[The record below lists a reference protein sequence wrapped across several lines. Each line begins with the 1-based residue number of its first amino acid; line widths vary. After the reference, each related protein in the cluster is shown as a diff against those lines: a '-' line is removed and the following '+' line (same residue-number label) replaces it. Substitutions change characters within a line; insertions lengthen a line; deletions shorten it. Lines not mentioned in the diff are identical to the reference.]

1 MGLSISDKSQSRN
14 QKERMLA
21 YARVLF
27 WKNGYNGTSMRDIAK
42 AYGCRPS
49 NIYNFFPNK
58 EALLYEVL
66 LDEMEYIVNPIR
78 HLENDI
84 TMSPVEQLRLLI
96 ENHIKL
102 TLGYRRT
109 SKLLFDTALGN
120 LSRDK
125 RNKIIALRDVY
136 DRILRRVIQ
145 RGIDSG
151 DFAEV
156 DVKLAAFSIASM
168 VVRSRIWFSP
178 KGRLSVNEFIDF
190 VFKFTMNGLCGGK
203 QGEYD

>member
-1 MGLSISDKSQSRN
+1 
-14 QKERMLA
+14 MLA

-27 WKNGYNGTSMRDIAK
+27 WKKGYNGTSMRDIAK

-49 NIYNFFPNK
+49 NIYNFFSNK

-66 LDEMEYIVNPIR
+66 LDEMEYIVNPIM
-78 HLENDI
+78 HLEDDNSI
-84 TMSPVEQLRLLI
+84 SPVEQLRLLI

-125 RNKIIALRDVY
+125 RNKIIALRDLY

-151 DFAEV
+151 DFAEI

-178 KGRLSVNEFIDF
+178 KGRFSVNEFIDF
-190 VFKFTMNGLCGGK
+190 IFKFTMNGLCGGR
-203 QGEYD
+203 QVGSE

>member
-1 MGLSISDKSQSRN
+1 
-14 QKERMLA
+14 MLA

-27 WKNGYNGTSMRDIAK
+27 WKKGYNGTSMRDIAN

-58 EALLYEVL
+58 ESLLYEVL
-66 LDEMEYIVNPIR
+66 MDEMEYVVKPIR
-78 HLENDI
+78 HLENDT

-109 SKLLFDTALGN
+109 SKLLSDTALGN

-125 RNKIIALRDVY
+125 RNRIIKLRDAY

-156 DVKLAAFSIASM
+156 DVNMAAFSIASM
-168 VVRSRIWFSP
+168 VIRSRIWFSP
-178 KGRLSVNEFIDF
+178 NGRLSVNEFINFIFEF
-190 VFKFTMNGLCGGK
+190 VLNGLSARKHNG
-203 QGEYD
+203 

>member
-1 MGLSISDKSQSRN
+1 MELSISDKSQNKN

-27 WKNGYNGTSMRDIAK
+27 WKKGYNGTSMRDIAN

-58 EALLYEVL
+58 ESLLYEVL
-66 LDEMEYIVNPIR
+66 MDEMEYVVKPIR
-78 HLENDI
+78 HLENDT

-109 SKLLFDTALGN
+109 SKLLSDTALGN

-125 RNKIIALRDVY
+125 RNRIIKLRDAY

-151 DFAEV
+151 DFAGV

-168 VVRSRIWFSP
+168 VIRSRIWFSP
-178 KGRLSVNEFIDF
+178 NGRLSVNEFIDF
-190 VFKFTMNGLCGGK
+190 IFEFVLNGLCGRKHTG
-203 QGEYD
+203 

>member
-1 MGLSISDKSQSRN
+1 
-14 QKERMLA
+14 MLA

-27 WKNGYNGTSMRDIAK
+27 WKKGYNGTSMRDIAR
-42 AYGCRPS
+42 AYGCQPS

-58 EALLYEVL
+58 ESLLYEVL

-78 HLENDI
+78 HLENDT
-84 TMSPVEQLRLLI
+84 TMNPVEQLRLLI

-125 RNKIIALRDVY
+125 RNRIIKLRDAY

-190 VFKFTMNGLCGGK
+190 IFKFILSGLCGKRG
-203 QGEYD
+203 GE

>member
-1 MGLSISDKSQSRN
+1 MASKISNKSQNRN

-27 WKNGYNGTSMRDIAK
+27 WKKGYNGTSMRDIAK

-66 LDEMEYIVNPIR
+66 MDEMEYIVNPIR
-78 HLENDI
+78 YLEDDT

-109 SKLLFDTALGN
+109 SKLLSDTALGN
-120 LSRDK
+120 LSMDK
-125 RNKIIALRDVY
+125 RNKVIKFRDAY

-156 DVKLAAFSIASM
+156 DVNLAAFSIASM
-168 VVRSRIWFSP
+168 VIRSRIWFSP

-190 VFKFTMNGLCGGK
+190 IFEFVLNGLCGRGQK
-203 QGEYD
+203 E

>member
-1 MGLSISDKSQSRN
+1 MGLRINDKSQKRN
-14 QKERMLA
+14 QRERMLA

-27 WKNGYNGTSMRDIAK
+27 WEKGYNGTSMRDIAK

-66 LDEMEYIVNPIR
+66 MDEMEHIVKPIR
-78 HLENDI
+78 HLEND
-84 TMSPVEQLRLLI
+84 TSMSPIEQLRLLI

-109 SKLLFDTALGN
+109 SKLLSDTALGN

-125 RNKIIALRDVY
+125 RNKVVRFRDTY

-151 DFAEV
+151 DFADV

-168 VVRSRIWFSP
+168 VIRSRIWFSP
-178 KGRLSVNEFIDF
+178 NGRLSANEFIDF
-190 VFKFTMNGLCGGK
+190 IFKFVLNGLSGRGQK
-203 QGEYD
+203 K

>member
-1 MGLSISDKSQSRN
+1 
-14 QKERMLA
+14 MLA

-27 WKNGYNGTSMRDIAK
+27 WKKGYNGTSMRDIAK

-49 NIYNFFPNK
+49 NIYNFFPSK

-78 HLENDI
+78 HLEDD
-84 TMSPVEQLRLLI
+84 TSMSPVEQLRLLF

-109 SKLLFDTALGN
+109 SKLLIDTALGN

-125 RNKIIALRDVY
+125 RTRIVGLRDAY
-136 DRILRRVIQ
+136 DSILRRVIQ

-156 DVKLAAFSIASM
+156 DVELAAFSIASM
-168 VVRSRIWFSP
+168 VVRSRLWFSP
-178 KGRLSVNEFIDF
+178 RGRVSVDEFIDF
-190 VFKFTMNGLCGGK
+190 IFEFTLNGLCGRR
-203 QGEYD
+203 

>member
-1 MGLSISDKSQSRN
+1 
-14 QKERMLA
+14 MLA

-27 WKNGYNGTSMRDIAK
+27 WKKGYNGTSMKDIAK

-78 HLENDI
+78 HLEDD
-84 TMSPVEQLRLLI
+84 TSMSPVEQLRLLL

-109 SKLLFDTALGN
+109 SKLLIDTALGN

-125 RNKIIALRDVY
+125 RTRIVGLRDAY
-136 DRILRRVIQ
+136 DSILRRVIQ

-156 DVKLAAFSIASM
+156 DVELAAFSIASM
-168 VVRSRIWFSP
+168 VVRSRLWFSP
-178 KGRLSVNEFIDF
+178 RGRVSVDEFIDF
-190 VFKFTMNGLCGGK
+190 IFEFTLNGLCGRR
-203 QGEYD
+203 